1 MVRFIQVALAKDG
14 YEILEAKDGEETIE
28 VAQRERPDLIL
39 LDVMMPR
46 MNGYEVAQRLRRLPE
61 FQDVPI
67 VMFSARV
74 SEEDIVHGF
83 ELGVNDYI
91 GKPVAPSLLRSRVRR
106 WLLSSDQRAEESGRV
121 GS

>member
-1 MVRFIQVALAKDG
+1 
-14 YEILEAKDGEETIE
+14 
-28 VAQRERPDLIL
+28 
-39 LDVMMPR
+39 
-46 MNGYEVAQRLRRLPE
+46 MNGYEVAQRLRSLPE

-74 SEEDIVHGF
+74 AEEDIVHGF

-106 WLLSSDQRAEESGRV
+106 WLLSSEQRAEESGRV